1 MNVRKSNMRRKKKS
15 KHKRKSKSSRVRLA
29 ERVVQHMDKIYLANL
44 EVIPIDKEE
53 YEEERAVIKNIISY
67 DKKKKFE
74 NPFVDEWTDS
84 ELKKIRAKSYSNYI
98 GFSNNVHVSTHS
110 QRLAQT
116 YMQVLFA
123 DFVEREE

>member
-53 YEEERAVIKNIISY
+53 YE
-67 DKKKKFE
+67 
-74 NPFVDEWTDS
+74 
-84 ELKKIRAKSYSNYI
+84 
-98 GFSNNVHVSTHS
+98 
-110 QRLAQT
+110 
-116 YMQVLFA
+116 
-123 DFVEREE
+123 